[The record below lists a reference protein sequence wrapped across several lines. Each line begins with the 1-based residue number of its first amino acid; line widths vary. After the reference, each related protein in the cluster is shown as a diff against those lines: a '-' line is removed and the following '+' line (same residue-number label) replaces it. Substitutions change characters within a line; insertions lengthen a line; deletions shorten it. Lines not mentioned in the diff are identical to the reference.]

1 MRQQWMVIGIGV
13 SLVAA
18 PASAQQDRGGQRMVD
33 DLAACRA
40 ITDAGARLACYDKA
54 SAALDQAVKQRD
66 VRIVDR
72 DEVRRARRSVFGLNL
87 PELGL
92 LGDAADRGERDQR
105 ETFSEINTTVRSARP
120 GANGRGE
127 ITLADDGGPVWQTT
141 DPMPFPP
148 KSGAKVRIRKGAMG
162 AFFLNVDGR
171 SYRALRL
178 R

>member
-1 MRQQWMVIGIGV
+1 MRPPRTAIAAIAVF
-13 SLVAA
+13 VAT
-18 PASAQQDRGGQRMVD
+18 PVSAQAGGGAQRV
-33 DLAACRA
+33 LGGFAACRA
-40 ITDAGARLACYDKA
+40 ITDAGERLACYDKA
-54 SAALDQAVKQRD
+54 SAALEEAVKQND

-72 DEVRRARRSVFGLNL
+72 ADVRRARRSVFGLNL
-87 PELGL
+87 PDLGL
-92 LGDAADRGERDQR
+92 LGGGADRGETDQR

-127 ITLADDGGPVWQTT
+127 ITLADEGYPVWQTT
-141 DPMPFPP
+141 DAMPFPP
-148 KSGAKVRIRKGAMG
+148 RAGAKVRIRKGTMG

>member
-1 MRQQWMVIGIGV
+1 MRPLWT
-13 SLVAA
+13 AA
-18 PASAQQDRGGQRMVD
+18 ASMAVLATAPVSAQSGGGAQRVLGD
-33 DLAACRA
+33 FATCRA
-40 ITDAGARLACYDKA
+40 IADAGERLACYDKA
-54 SAALDQAVKQRD
+54 SAALEQAVKQND

-72 DEVRRARRSVFGLNL
+72 ADVRRARRSVFGLNL
-87 PELGL
+87 PDLGL
-92 LGDAADRGERDQR
+92 LGGGADRGETDQR

-127 ITLADDGGPVWQTT
+127 ITLADEGSPVWQTT
-141 DPMPFPP
+141 DAMPFPP
-148 KSGAKVRIRKGAMG
+148 KPGAKVRIRKGTMG